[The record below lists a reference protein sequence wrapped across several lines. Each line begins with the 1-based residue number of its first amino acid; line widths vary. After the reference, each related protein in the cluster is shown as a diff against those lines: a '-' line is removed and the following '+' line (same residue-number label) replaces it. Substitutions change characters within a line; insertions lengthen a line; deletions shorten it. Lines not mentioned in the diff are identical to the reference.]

1 MTEDNT
7 NGGNVNAHNEESISS
22 LLQIRRDKLA
32 ELQKAGNDPFLIVKY
47 DTDTHSETIHKDFD
61 KLEGQTVKVA
71 GRMMTRRIMGKAAFC
86 DLLDE
91 KGRIQVY
98 VKGDDVGQESYE
110 AFKKCDIGD
119 IFGVIGEVFKTQKGE
134 ISVKATEITL
144 LCKSLQI
151 LPEKHHGLTDKEL
164 RYRHRYVDL
173 IVNSEVRETFLKRSA
188 IIRKT
193 REFLDGRNFIEVET
207 PILQTIPGGASAR
220 PFDTHHNSL
229 NLPMSLRIALELPLK
244 RLIVGGLERVY
255 EIGRV
260 FRNEGISTKHNPEFT
275 MLELYQ
281 AYTDYH
287 GMMELTES
295 LIRKLATEVCGSA
308 VINYQ
313 GTEIDLSKPFERV
326 TMVEAVRKYANV
338 DFDEVHTL
346 EQARQL
352 AKDHDIG
359 YTTMDGKGDI
369 LNSFFDRYAE
379 EKLVQ
384 PTFILD
390 HPVEISFLTKRKPD
404 KPEYTERFELYI
416 TGREFAN
423 AYSELNDP
431 IDQRARFEHQES
443 LRDAGDEEASQI
455 DEDFILA
462 LEYGM
467 PPTGGLGIGMDR
479 LIMLLTDSA
488 SIRDVLL
495 FPTMRPL

>member
-1 MTEDNT
+1 MTEENINT
-7 NGGNVNAHNEESISS
+7 QNEESISS

-32 ELQKAGNDPFLIVKY
+32 ELQKSGNDPFQIVSFDK
-47 DTDTHSETIHKDFD
+47 DTHSDHIHENFD
-61 KLEGQTVKVA
+61 NMEGKTVKVA
-71 GRMMTRRIMGKAAFC
+71 GRMMTRRIMGKASFC

-91 KGRIQVY
+91 KGRIQIY
-98 VKGDDVGQESYE
+98 VKSEDIGQEAYE

-119 IFGVIGEVFKTQKGE
+119 IFGVAGEVFRTQKGE
-134 ISVKATEITL
+134 ISVKAAEITL

-151 LPEKHHGLTDKEL
+151 LPEKYHGLTDMEL

-173 IVNSEVRETFLKRSA
+173 IVNPQVRETFKMRSA

-193 REFLDGRNFIEVET
+193 REFLDGRGFLEVET
-207 PILQTIPGGASAR
+207 PILQTIAGGANAR
-220 PFDTHHNSL
+220 PFDTHHNAL
-229 NLPMSLRIALELPLK
+229 DLPMSLRIALELPLK

-255 EIGRV
+255 EIGRC

-295 LIRKLATEVCGSA
+295 LFRMLTIEVTGSA
-308 VINYQ
+308 VLDYQ
-313 GTEIDLSKPFERV
+313 GTEIDFSKPFERI
-326 TMVEAVRKYANV
+326 TMVDAVRKYANV
-338 DFDEVHTL
+338 DFDEIHTL

-352 AKDHDIG
+352 AKDHNIG
-359 YTTMDGKGDI
+359 YTSMHQKGDI
-369 LNSFFDRYAE
+369 LASFFDEYAE
-379 EKLVQ
+379 EQLVQ
-384 PTFILD
+384 PTFVID
-390 HPVEISFLTKRKPD
+390 YPIEISFLTKRKPG
-404 KPEYTERFELYI
+404 KPDYTERFELFI

-423 AYSELNDP
+423 AYTEINDP
-431 IDQRARFEHQES
+431 IDQRARFMHQES
-443 LRDAGDEEASQI
+443 LRAAGDEEASKI

-467 PPTGGLGIGMDR
+467 PPTGGLGIGMCR
-479 LIMLLTDSA
+479 LIMLLTNSP

>member
-1 MTEDNT
+1 MAEDNIT
-7 NGGNVNAHNEESISS
+7 NAQDTEGINS
-22 LLQIRRDKLA
+22 LLQIRRDKLS
-32 ELQKAGNDPFLIVKY
+32 ELQKSGNDPFKIVRF
-47 DTDTHSETIHKDFD
+47 DVDTHSDTIHKDFD
-61 KLEGQTVKVA
+61 NLEGKTVKIA
-71 GRMMTRRIMGKAAFC
+71 GRMMTRRIMGKASFC
-86 DLLDE
+86 DILDG
-91 KGRIQVY
+91 KGRIQIY
-98 VKGDDVGQESYE
+98 VKGEDVGADLYES
-110 AFKKCDIGD
+110 FKKCDIGD
-119 IFGVIGEVFKTQKGE
+119 IFGVVGQVFRTQKGE
-134 ISVKATEITL
+134 ISVKAAEITL

-151 LPEKHHGLTDKEL
+151 LPEKYHGLTDMEL

-173 IVNSEVRETFLKRSA
+173 IVNPEVRDTFIKRSA
-188 IIRKT
+188 VIRKT
-193 REFLDGRNFIEVET
+193 REFLDTQGFIEVET
-207 PILQTIPGGASAR
+207 PVLQTVPGGASAR
-220 PFDTHHNSL
+220 PFETHHNALDLS
-229 NLPMSLRIALELPLK
+229 MSLRIALELPLK

-287 GMMELTES
+287 GMMELTEN
-295 LIRKLATEVCGSA
+295 LIRKLAVEVAGSA

-313 GTEIDLSKPFERV
+313 GTEIDFSKPFERI

-359 YTTMDGKGDI
+359 YSTMHGIGGI
-369 LNSFFDRYAE
+369 LNEFFDKYAE
-379 EKLVQ
+379 EQLVQ

-404 KPEYTERFELYI
+404 KPDYTERFELYI

-431 IDQRARFEHQES
+431 IDQRSRFEHQES

-479 LIMLLTDSA
+479 LIMLLTDA
-488 SIRDVLL
+488 PSIRDVLL